1 MREEEAIVAVVLFI
15 SSATAIIAVAKAYI
29 KRLELKDRLTAGQTL
44 PANVEDRLARI
55 EQAVDA
61 IAVEVE
67 RVAEGQR
74 FATKLFAESLGEVK
88 AIPSPGRSN
97 VS

>member
-1 MREEEAIVAVVLFI
+1 MREEEAIAAVVLFI
-15 SSATAIIAVAKAYI
+15 SSATAIVAVAKAYI
-29 KRLELKDRLTAGQTL
+29 KRLELKDRLAAGQNA
-44 PANVEDRLARI
+44 PNVEERLARI

-67 RVAEGQR
+67 RVAESQR
-74 FATKLFAESLGEVK
+74 FATKLVAESLGDRK